1 MANIIRIKRGLKAD
15 VSKLTLLPGELGITL
30 DTQELYV
37 GDANGEKQLIKGAA
51 AGVVESAEKLSTART
66 LSISG
71 AGTGSVSFD
80 GSADATIALTLANS
94 GVTAGSYNKVTVNA
108 KGLVT
113 SAENVVYTIEDISG
127 LKDALD
133 AKAAKTY
140 VDTEL
145 GKKVNTSTYNT
156 DMAKKADAATVE
168 AALDKKANASDV
180 TTELNKKAN
189 ASELNNYYKKT
200 ETYSAS
206 EIDTKIDAKDSLPT
220 QTNNSGK
227 FLTTNGTVASWA
239 DVYTE
244 SEIDAKIATI
254 NNALDTKATASS
266 VNTLSGTV
274 SGHTTSI
281 NTINN
286 TLGTKANSADV
297 YTKTATDNLLA
308 AKANSADVYTMTQ
321 ANALLA
327 AKADSDD
334 LGDLAAKDK
343 VAEGDLETTLA
354 SKINGKADTST
365 VNSELA
371 KKADKTTVESLEST
385 LTGKINEKATKSTT
399 LAGYGITNAY
409 TKTEVDGM
417 VAGTFHFR
425 GEKTAYNQ
433 LPTDAKEGD
442 VWQVG
447 DKEYA
452 WDGDSWVELGFNV
465 DLSAYATTASVSSTY
480 ATIATVNTKANSS
493 DVYTKSQVDSAVG
506 AKANSSDLTALT
518 TRVSTAEGEIDTLQ
532 TEVAKKAN
540 SSTTLSGYGITNAY
554 TKTEVDNKLSGKANT
569 ATTLSGYGI
578 TDAYTETEVN
588 SMITVVNNNINTK
601 LDANSVIDGG
611 TFGGTNGG
619 NSPTTNQGGSL

>member
-15 VSKLTLLPGELGITL
+15 IAKLTLLPGELGITL

-51 AGVVESAEKLSTART
+51 AGVVESAEKLSTARNIN
-66 LSISG
+66 ISG
-71 AGTGSVSFD
+71 DATGSASFD
-80 GSADATIALTLANS
+80 GAADATIALTLANS

-108 KGLVT
+108 KGLIT
-113 SAENVVYTIEDISG
+113 SAENVVYAIEDITG
-127 LKDALD
+127 LQDALD

-145 GKKVNTSTYNT
+145 GKKVNVTTYNT
-156 DMAKKADAATVE
+156 DMAAKADAATVE

-180 TTELNKKAN
+180 TTELGKKAN
-189 ASELNNYYKKT
+189 STDLNNYYKKT

-206 EIDTKIDAKDSLPT
+206 EIDTKIDAKDSLPA
-220 QTNNSGK
+220 QANNAGK
-227 FLTTNGTVASWA
+227 FLTTDGSTASWA

-244 SEIDAKIATI
+244 DEIDAKIGTI
-254 NNALDTKATASS
+254 NNAINGKVSQGTF
-266 VNTLSGTV
+266 NELSATV

-281 NTINN
+281 NNINN
-286 TLGTKANSADV
+286 ALSTKVETSAV
-297 YTKTATDNLLA
+297 YDKGATDNLLA

-321 ANALLA
+321 ANALLEE
-327 AKADSDD
+327 KANSDD
-334 LGDLAAKDK
+334 LGALAAKDK
-343 VAEGDLETTLA
+343 VAEGDLESALA
-354 SKINGKADTST
+354 TKINGKADSATMET
-365 VNSELA
+365 ELA
-371 KKADKTTVESLEST
+371 KKADKTAVETLEST
-385 LTGKINEKATKSTT
+385 LTGKINTKADAATT
-399 LAGYGITNAY
+399 IAGYGITDAY

-425 GEKTAYNQ
+425 GEKSAYNQ

-465 DLSAYATTASVSSTY
+465 DLSAYAKTADVSATY
-480 ATIATVNTKANSS
+480 ATIATVNTKANAA
-493 DVYTKSQVDSAVG
+493 DVYTKGQVDSAVG

-518 TRVSTAEGEIDTLQ
+518 TRVSTAEGEIDSLQ

-578 TDAYTETEVN
+578 TDAYTETEVDN
-588 SMITVVNNNINTK
+588 MITIVNNNINTK

-611 TFGGTNGG
+611 TFGDAE
-619 NSPTTNQGGSL
+619 